1 MTELSQFSDL
11 ARTTYNLDMQKWK
24 ERGGR
29 IVGYF
34 CPNVPEEIILA
45 AGMLPYRLRA
55 PESRDTTEADRYT
68 TYLNCTYCRHTVD
81 EALLGKYNFLD
92 GFVGTNGC
100 DQMRRVSDI
109 FRAVAFREPAKS
121 GKFFLEYVG
130 APRVPF
136 DEVSLR
142 YYREELERL
151 KKSLEVHFE
160 VEITAG
166 KLEAAIAQTNESRR
180 LLHDLYERRKA
191 KEPPVSGAEA
201 LGITVAYT
209 AMPKETFNQKLKA
222 LLAGLNGR
230 VAVPKYRKRLFL
242 YGSELD
248 DPEWVKIIE
257 DQGGLVVADGLCF
270 GARMFWDL
278 VDESLKPME
287 ALAKRYHER
296 WSCPR
301 MVDRERRQARIA
313 EIVRDW
319 KADGIVGE
327 RIVFCQ
333 LWGSEKVMTNLEA
346 KETGIPTLWLE
357 REYLLGGTG
366 QTKTRVQA
374 FLESME

>member
-1 MTELSQFSDL
+1 MDALSQFMDL
-11 ARTTYNLDMQKWK
+11 SGATCNREMRAWK
-24 ERGGR
+24 ERGGK
-29 IVGYF
+29 IIGYF

-45 AGMLPYRLRA
+45 AGMLPYRVRA
-55 PESRDTTEADRYT
+55 PESRGTTEADRHT

-81 EALLGKYNFLD
+81 EALLGKYDFLD

-109 FRAVAFREPAKS
+109 FRAVAFQGAAQQ
-121 GKFFLEYVG
+121 GKLLLEYVA

-136 DEVSLR
+136 DDASLR

-151 KKSLEVHFE
+151 KESLESYFGVR
-160 VEITAG
+160 ITSG
-166 KLEAAIAQTNESRR
+166 KLASAIAQTNRARR
-180 LLHDLYERRKA
+180 LLHELYELRKA
-191 KEPPVSGAEA
+191 EAPPVSGAEA

-209 AMPKETFNQKLKA
+209 CMPKDLFNERLQSLISA
-222 LLAGLNGR
+222 LDGR
-230 VAVPKYRKRLFL
+230 VAVPSYRKRMFL

-248 DPEWVKIIE
+248 DPEWVKVIE
-257 DQGGLVVADGLCF
+257 DQGALVVADGLCF

-278 VDESLKPME
+278 VDEAAEPLD
-287 ALAKRYHER
+287 ALARRYHER

-301 MVDRERRQARIA
+301 MVDRERRQERVKQ
-313 EIVRDW
+313 IVRDW

-346 KETGIPTLWLE
+346 KETGTPTLWLE

-366 QTKTRVQA
+366 QMKTRVQA